1 MLISNTLE
9 TNQENQERK
18 IQKKYGLIHPSD
30 NLFQQTLQRHFFNWY
45 QNIFL
50 ETTSFTKF

>member
-30 NLFQQTLQRHFFNWY
+30 NLFQQTLQRHFFNLY